1 MKHIA
6 IIDDSKLKRD
16 YLRRILAEEF
26 RVYEY
31 ESGAAALPELP
42 FLDIQCILLDV
53 EMPEEDGFA
62 VIKRIKASPS
72 LRDIP
77 VIFVTSL
84 SDWELETRGL
94 SSGAVDFLGNQ
105 FSPEIIRSRVRN
117 HVDLF
122 DYKQKLEQRVREKTQ
137 TIFELQDAIMVA
149 LSDLVE
155 CRDENTAGHAQ
166 RTRGYVEC
174 LIRAL
179 QKRGD
184 YADEL
189 TEDFVRDLI
198 RAAPLHD
205 IGKIGIRDAVLNKPG
220 RLSPEEF
227 EEMKKHT
234 VFGATAILRAMKI
247 LHQASFLCILRDIS
261 LSHHEKWDGSGYPL
275 GLDGIRIPLC
285 GRIMAIADVYD
296 ALVSKRPYKEPM
308 PHEKAAGIILEGKGR
323 HFDPLVTDAFDA
335 CQEEFRAIAMQH

>member
-1 MKHIA
+1 MKNIA
-6 IIDDSKLKRD
+6 IIDDSRLKRD
-16 YLRRILAEEF
+16 YLQRVLGEEF
-26 RVYEY
+26 HIHSY

-42 FLDIQCILLDV
+42 KLDIQCILLDV
-53 EMPEEDGFA
+53 EMPGEDGFA
-62 VIKRIKASPS
+62 VIKRIKATPS

-84 SDWELETRGL
+84 SDWELESRGL

-105 FSPEIIRSRVRN
+105 YSPEIIRSRVHN
-117 HVDLF
+117 HVNLF
-122 DYKQKLEQRVREKTQ
+122 EYKHKLEQRVQETTR

-189 TEDFVRDLI
+189 TREFVRDLI

-205 IGKIGIRDAVLNKPG
+205 IGKIGVRDAVLNKPG

-234 VFGATAILRAMKI
+234 VFGATAILRAMKT
-247 LHQASFLCILRDIS
+247 LHQANFLCILRDIS
-261 LSHHEKWDGSGYPL
+261 LSHHEKWDGTGYPL
-275 GLDGIRIPLC
+275 GLDGVRIPLC
-285 GRIMAIADVYD
+285 GRIMAIADVYY
-296 ALVSKRPYKEPM
+296 ALVSKRPYKDPM
-308 PHEKAAGIILEGKGR
+308 PHEKAASIILEGRGS
-323 HFDPLVTDAFDA
+323 HFDPLVTDAFEA
-335 CQEEFRAIAMQH
+335 CQEEFHEIAMQY

>member
-198 RAAPLHD
+198 RAAPCT
-205 IGKIGIRDAVLNKPG
+205 ISAKSASATRCST
-220 RLSPEEF
+220 SP
-227 EEMKKHT
+227 
-234 VFGATAILRAMKI
+234 
-247 LHQASFLCILRDIS
+247 
-261 LSHHEKWDGSGYPL
+261 
-275 GLDGIRIPLC
+275 
-285 GRIMAIADVYD
+285 
-296 ALVSKRPYKEPM
+296 
-308 PHEKAAGIILEGKGR
+308 
-323 HFDPLVTDAFDA
+323 DAFPPKNS
-335 CQEEFRAIAMQH
+335 RR

>member
-1 MKHIA
+1 MQHIA

-16 YLRRILAEEF
+16 YLQRILSEEF
-26 RVYEY
+26 HIHGY

-42 FLDIQCILLDV
+42 SLDIQCILLDV
-53 EMPEEDGFA
+53 EMPEEDGFT
-62 VIKRIKASPS
+62 VIRKIKATPA

-94 SSGAVDFLGNQ
+94 RSGAVDFLGNQ

-122 DYKQKLEQRVREKTQ
+122 EYKQNLEQRVQEKTQ

-174 LIRAL
+174 LIKTL
-179 QKRGD
+179 LKRGD
-184 YADEL
+184 YTDEL
-189 TEDFVRDLI
+189 TEEFVRDLV

-220 RLSPEEF
+220 RLSSEEF
-227 EEMKKHT
+227 EEMKRHT
-234 VFGATAILRAMKI
+234 VFGATAILRAMKT

-275 GLDGIRIPLC
+275 GLDGTRIPLC

-296 ALVSKRPYKEPM
+296 ALVSKRPYKDPM
-308 PHEKAAGIILEGKGR
+308 PHEKAVSIILEGKGS
-323 HFDPLVTDAFDA
+323 HFDPLVADAFED
-335 CQEEFRAIAMQH
+335 CQEEFRTIALQH